1 MESLNNEILI
11 EGICI
16 PEQFRGALKES
27 HLRVLELRRQN
38 LKDLRTL
45 QKVIFIE
52 ESKELTLDEV
62 LNRILSFYRKFVPYR

>member
-16 PEQFRGALKES
+16 PEQFRGALNES